1 VYPLVAPVEWDAFDT
16 ELFLLAGDS
25 EPRARGSRR
34 RLISRM
40 KVGDQLLASPYIDG
54 NAQVTCVLLKPEPA
68 EKMPDQSVGGGAE
81 MGGCKVRSGADR

>member
-1 VYPLVAPVEWDAFDT
+1 MYAEGAVVYPLVAPVEWDAFDM

-40 KVGDQLLASPYIDG
+40 KVRGLAYCQPMYRRKFPNNLSPP
-54 NAQVTCVLLKPEPA
+54 KA
-68 EKMPDQSVGGGAE
+68 ELVE
-81 MGGCKVRSGADR
+81 IV